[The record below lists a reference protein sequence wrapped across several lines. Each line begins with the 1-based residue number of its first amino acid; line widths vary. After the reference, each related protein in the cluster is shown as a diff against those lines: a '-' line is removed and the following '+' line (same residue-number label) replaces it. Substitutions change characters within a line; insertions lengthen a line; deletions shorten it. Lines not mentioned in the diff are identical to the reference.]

1 MQLGRDL
8 ELPEGT
14 CGGSKPDFFWGGTT
28 RTTIQA
34 EMR

>member
-14 CGGSKPDFFWGGTT
+14 CGGSKPDFFGGGYHKDYHSS
-28 RTTIQA
+28 
-34 EMR
+34 

>member
-14 CGGSKPDFFWGGTT
+14 CGGSKPDFLG
-28 RTTIQA
+28 
-34 EMR
+34 EYDKDYHSS